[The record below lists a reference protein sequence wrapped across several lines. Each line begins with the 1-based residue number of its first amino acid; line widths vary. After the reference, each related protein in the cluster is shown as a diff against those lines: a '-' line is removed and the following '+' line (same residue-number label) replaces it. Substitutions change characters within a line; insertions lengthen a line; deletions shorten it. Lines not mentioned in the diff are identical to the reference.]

1 MAKIV
6 FQISEHKSIIF
17 PKVVQRMDKMPA
29 NLAVC
34 MSVNFLPALPAE
46 STTRGF
52 QSSVQGPALVLS
64 RSYYPCC
71 KPLCE
76 GRIQGVNQKLYF
88 PHI

>member
-17 PKVVQRMDKMPA
+17 PKAVQRMDKMPA

-34 MSVNFLPALPAE
+34 MSINFLPAIPAE

-64 RSYYPCC
+64 RSYYPCY

-76 GRIQGVNQKLYF
+76 GGIQRMNQNFF